1 MDDKN
6 VFVNVRLMTDDI
18 LGTAAA
24 NRKLSRKVRGL
35 GGWVFGLVVTCV
47 VLIAELAERKR
58 CEKYLEEQIDDLKER
73 MVSTEEEVA
82 NLGHEFYDHEECDHA
97 TCEEVPDGG
106 ACDAIDIQGQIDDL
120 EDRVNDLTWTV
131 KKLKEA
137 ESVPDGGAC
146 DA

>member
-6 VFVNVRLMTDDI
+6 ICVNVRLMTDDI

-35 GGWVFGLVVTCV
+35 GGWIFGLVVTCV

-58 CEKYLEEQIDDLKER
+58 CEKYLEEQIDDLKGKLD
-73 MVSTEEEVA
+73 EESDA
-82 NLGHEFYDHEECDHA
+82 EF
-97 TCEEVPDGG
+97 GNQ
-106 ACDAIDIQGQIDDL
+106 AIDIQQQID
-120 EDRVNDLTWTV
+120 E
-131 KKLKEA
+131 LKEKQDSLSKDFYCNCG
-137 ESVPDGGAC
+137 EVTDGGVC